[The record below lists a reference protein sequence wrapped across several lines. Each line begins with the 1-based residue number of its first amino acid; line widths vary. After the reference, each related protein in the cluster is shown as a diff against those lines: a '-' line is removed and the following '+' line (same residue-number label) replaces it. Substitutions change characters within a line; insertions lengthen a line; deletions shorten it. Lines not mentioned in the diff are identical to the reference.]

1 MAEEDVGV
9 GQADERRAPSGPV
22 LDAAPGAV
30 VERFFE
36 EGAPGGPLAEEGR
49 ILVAEEGRILAA
61 EDGRILVVRGPLQSA
76 GTLEQDVV
84 VGRGFLGAVF
94 GRGEDALGSKT

>member
-36 EGAPGGPLAEEGR
+36 EDAPGDPLAEEGR
-49 ILVAEEGRILAA
+49 ILVT
-61 EDGRILVVRGPLQSA
+61 EDGRILVARGPLQSA